1 MVSRKKFNEEAKRMK
16 RKLFVTA
23 AEARDRLAA
32 NRYGYATFAE
42 LEQAM
47 TDQGKWKP

>member
-1 MVSRKKFNEEAKRMK
+1 MVSRKKFNEEAKRIK
-16 RKLFVTA
+16 RKLFITA
-23 AEARDRLAA
+23 AEARDRLASQ
-32 NRYGYATFAE
+32 RYGYSTFVE